1 MRYRRRAVWRRRLA
15 ALAVLAL
22 LAVAV
27 AAVVA
32 GVLLLVRSAS
42 TNTHGAHV
50 VRFTINGPA
59 VHQSLPV
66 AAVVPAGAAAG
77 PRPLL
82 IFLHGKGQDENTN
95 LDDAFYAALA
105 RLGSRAPDV
114 VFPYGGADSYWH
126 TRASGAWG
134 AYVLDE
140 VIGDAV
146 KRLGADP
153 KRVAIG
159 GISMGG
165 FGALDLARL
174 KPREFC
180 AVGGHSPALW
190 VSASQTPAGA
200 FDDARDFALNN
211 VIALVRRGDP
221 YRGMAVWVDVG
232 TQDPFRAADTTFVDA
247 LRQHG
252 QRVDF
257 HVWSGGHDQ
266 AYWDSH
272 WGDYL
277 AFYANALA
285 ACHH

>member
-1 MRYRRRAVWRRRLA
+1 MRYRRRAHRRRRVA
-15 ALAVLAL
+15 AVAIFV
-22 LAVAV
+22 VAV

-32 GVLLLVRSAS
+32 GVVLVVRALS

-50 VRFTINGPA
+50 VRFTINAPL

-66 AAVVPAGAAAG
+66 AAVVPAGVGAG

-82 IFLHGKGQDENTN
+82 IFLHGKGQDQNSN

-126 TRASGAWG
+126 TRSSGAWG

-140 VIGDAV
+140 VIPDAI

-153 KRVAIG
+153 NRIAIG

-174 KPREFC
+174 SPRRFC
-180 AVGGHSPALW
+180 AVGAHSAAMW
-190 VSASQTPAGA
+190 VTAGQTPAGA

-211 VIALVRRGDP
+211 VIALARHGDP
-221 YRGMAVWVDVG
+221 YRGMAVWMDVG
-232 TQDPFRAADTTFVDA
+232 AADPFRAADTTFADA
-247 LRQHG
+247 LRHQG
-252 QRVDF
+252 QKVDF
-257 HVWSGGHDQ
+257 HVWAGGHDQ

-277 AFYANALA
+277 GFYANALA

>member
-15 ALAVLAL
+15 ALAVLAV
-22 LAVAV
+22 LAIAA

-32 GVLLLVRSAS
+32 GVVLLVRSVS

-50 VRFTINGPA
+50 VRFTINSPL

-66 AAVVPAGAAAG
+66 AAVVPAGASAG

-82 IFLHGKGQDENTN
+82 VFLHAKGQDQSSN

-105 RLGSRAPDV
+105 RLGPRAPDV

-126 TRASGAWG
+126 TRKGAAWG
-134 AYVLDE
+134 AYVMKE
-140 VIGDAV
+140 VIPEAV
-146 KRLGADP
+146 KRLDADP
-153 KRVAIG
+153 KRIAIG

-174 KPREFC
+174 SPREFC
-180 AVGGHSPALW
+180 AVGGHSPAMW
-190 VSASQTPAGA
+190 VSAAQTPAGA
-200 FDDARDFALNN
+200 FDDARDFALND
-211 VIALVRRGDP
+211 VIGIARHGDP
-221 YRGMAVWVDVG
+221 YRGMAVWIDVG
-232 TQDPFRAADTTFVDA
+232 TEDPFRAADTTLVDA
-247 LRQHG
+247 LRHHG
-252 QRVDF
+252 QPVDF
-257 HVWSGGHDQ
+257 HVWPGGHDQ

>member
-1 MRYRRRAVWRRRLA
+1 MRYRRRAVWRRRVV
-15 ALAVLAL
+15 ALAVLAV
-22 LAVAV
+22 LAIAV

-32 GVLLLVRSAS
+32 GVLLVVRSVS

-50 VRFTINGPA
+50 VRFTINSPL

-66 AAVVPAGAAAG
+66 AAVVPAGASAG

-82 IFLHGKGQDENTN
+82 IFLHAKGQDENSN
-95 LDDAFYAALA
+95 LDDAFYTALA
-105 RLGSRAPDV
+105 RLGSSAPDV

-153 KRVAIG
+153 KRIAIG

-174 KPREFC
+174 RPREFC
-180 AVGGHSPALW
+180 AVGGHSPAMW
-190 VSASQTPAGA
+190 VSAAQTPAGA
-200 FDDARDFALNN
+200 FDDAKDFSLNN
-211 VIALVRRGDP
+211 LIAIARHGDP
-221 YRGMAVWVDVG
+221 YRGMAVWIDVG
-232 TQDPFRAADTTFVDA
+232 TQDPFRAADTTFADA
-247 LRQHG
+247 LRHHG
-252 QRVDF
+252 QTVDF
-257 HVWSGGHDQ
+257 HVWPGGHDQ

-272 WGDYL
+272 WSDYL
-277 AFYANALA
+277 GFYASALA

>member
-1 MRYRRRAVWRRRLA
+1 MRYRRRAVWRRRVA
-15 ALAVLAL
+15 ALAVLAV
-22 LAVAV
+22 LAIAV

-32 GVLLLVRSAS
+32 GVLLLVRSVS

-50 VRFTINGPA
+50 VRFTINSPL

-66 AAVVPAGAAAG
+66 AAVVPAGASAG

-82 IFLHGKGQDENTN
+82 IFLHAKGQDENSN
-95 LDDAFYAALA
+95 LDDAFYTALA
-105 RLGSRAPDV
+105 RLGSSAPDV

-153 KRVAIG
+153 KRIAIG

-174 KPREFC
+174 RPREFC
-180 AVGGHSPALW
+180 AVGGHSPAMW
-190 VSASQTPAGA
+190 VSAAQTPAGA
-200 FDDARDFALNN
+200 FDDAKDFSLNN
-211 VIALVRRGDP
+211 LIAIARRGDP
-221 YRGMAVWVDVG
+221 YRGMAVWIDAG
-232 TQDPFRAADTTFVDA
+232 TQDPFRAADTTFADA
-247 LRQHG
+247 LRHSG
-252 QRVDF
+252 QTVDF
-257 HVWSGGHDQ
+257 HVWPGGHDQ

-272 WGDYL
+272 WTDYL
-277 AFYANALA
+277 RFYASALA